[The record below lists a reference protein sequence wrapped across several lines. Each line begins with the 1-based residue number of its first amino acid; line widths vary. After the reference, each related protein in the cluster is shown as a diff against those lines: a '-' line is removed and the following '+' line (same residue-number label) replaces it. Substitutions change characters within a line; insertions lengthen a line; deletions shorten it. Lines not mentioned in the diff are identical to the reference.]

1 MFKVLIVLLFPL
13 LLAACGSTPPSQPRG
28 EKIPI
33 NSEQTQKL
41 LRESI
46 KNPNIE
52 VPENRRT
59 NIRFA
64 SDTDE
69 LVNTP

>member
-13 LLAACGSTPPSQPRG
+13 LLAACGSTRPSQPSG
-28 EKIPI
+28 AKIPI

-52 VPENRRT
+52 IPENRRT

>member
-13 LLAACGSTPPSQPRG
+13 LLAACGSTPPSQPSG

-33 NSEQTQKL
+33 NSEQTQK
-41 LRESI
+41 SI

-52 VPENRRT
+52 IPENRRT

>member
-13 LLAACGSTPPSQPRG
+13 LLAACVSTPPSQPSG

-52 VPENRRT
+52 IPENRRT

>member
-13 LLAACGSTPPSQPRG
+13 LLAACGSTPPSQPSA

-52 VPENRRT
+52 IPENRRT